1 MAKKTDDNNENTLT
15 LYETIRDRNGKKHR
29 IYSARFKD
37 LQTITDF
44 TEKYNADSFGLY
56 MLAPVVDEDGNV
68 ERDADGNINY
78 NNGFLD
84 DLMEIVDLALDH
96 RETREQI
103 EEWLDLDIAKEI
115 VLTMRDIE
123 ELRINQLEDLL
134 IGLGENAE
142 EERKYIEG
150 ESGNGEV
157 LEGDDAIHAL
167 LGDQ

>member
-44 TEKYNADSFGLY
+44 TEKYNADTFGLY
-56 MLAPVVDEDGNV
+56 MLAPVLDENGEV

-78 NNGFLD
+78 NNGFVD
-84 DLMEIVDLALDH
+84 DLMEIVELALDH

-115 VLTMRDIE
+115 VLMF
-123 ELRINQLEDLL
+123 L
-134 IGLGENAE
+134 GLSSF
-142 EERKYIEG
+142 KKK
-150 ESGNGEV
+150 
-157 LEGDDAIHAL
+157 
-167 LGDQ
+167 QM